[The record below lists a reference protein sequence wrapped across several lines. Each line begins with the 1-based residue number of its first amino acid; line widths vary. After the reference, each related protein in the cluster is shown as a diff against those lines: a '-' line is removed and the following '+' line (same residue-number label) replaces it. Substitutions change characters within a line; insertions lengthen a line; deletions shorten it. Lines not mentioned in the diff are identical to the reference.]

1 MEDNQNIKFQRLF
14 QTILSEEV
22 VEFLKKQDLKARQ
35 KILYNIRKAE
45 MVADP
50 ELFKKL
56 TGEIW
61 EFRTL
66 WKNLHYRLLAFWDNE
81 DGRVVI
87 TTHCFIKKTAKIP
100 LKELEKAMEM
110 RNEYIRIKNISK
122 HEII

>member
-1 MEDNQNIKFQRLF
+1 MEDNQNMKFQRLF

-22 VEFLKKQDLKARQ
+22 VEFLKKQDVKARQ

>member
-1 MEDNQNIKFQRLF
+1 MEDNQNMKFQRLF

-22 VEFLKKQDLKARQ
+22 VEFLKKQDVKARQ

-100 LKELEKAMEM
+100 MKELEKAMEM

>member
-22 VEFLKKQDLKARQ
+22 VEFLKKQDVKARQ

>member
-1 MEDNQNIKFQRLF
+1 MEDNQNMKIQRLF

-22 VEFLKKQDLKARQ
+22 VEFLKKQDVKARQ

>member
-1 MEDNQNIKFQRLF
+1 MEDNQNMKFQRLF

-22 VEFLKKQDLKARQ
+22 VEFLKKQDVKARQ

-56 TGEIW
+56 TGAIW

>member
-1 MEDNQNIKFQRLF
+1 MEDNQNMKFQRLF

-22 VEFLKKQDLKARQ
+22 VEFLKKKDVKARQ

>member
-22 VEFLKKQDLKARQ
+22 VEFLKKQDLKARK

>member
-1 MEDNQNIKFQRLF
+1 MEDNQNMKFLRLF

-22 VEFLKKQDLKARQ
+22 VEFLKKQDVKARQ

>member
-1 MEDNQNIKFQRLF
+1 
-14 QTILSEEV
+14 
-22 VEFLKKQDLKARQ
+22 
-35 KILYNIRKAE
+35 